1 MTEHKHQ
8 THADIV
14 KRLKRIEGQIRSCAA
29 MIEAGR
35 PCTDVAQQLSAA
47 TAALSSAKNAFIRD
61 HIDHCLVGA
70 MSPDAASQLNEL
82 KTMAKYL

>member
-1 MTEHKHQ
+1 MSDSPHQ

-14 KRLKRIEGQIRSCAA
+14 NRLRRIEGQVRSCAA

-35 PCTDVAQQLSAA
+35 SCPDIAQQLSAA
-47 TAALSSAKNAFIRD
+47 TNALTSAKNVFIRD
-61 HIDHCLVGA
+61 HIDHCLVSAAG
-70 MSPDAASQLNEL
+70 SDATAQLDEL

>member
-1 MTEHKHQ
+1 MDVHLHH
-8 THADIV
+8 THADVV
-14 KRLKRIEGQIRSCAA
+14 KRLKRVEGQIRSCAA

-35 PCTDVAQQLSAA
+35 PCPDIAQQLAAA
-47 TAALSSAKNAFIRD
+47 TAALTSAKNTFIRD

-70 MSPDAASQLNEL
+70 AGTDAGDQLREL